1 MYLMPNALISNV
13 LDIKH
18 KYIRLVL
25 IIVTNSIECLLCAKH
40 NPSFF
45 IRSLTWS
52 LLYLHRWENWNIER
66 TASLDRDYT

>member
-45 IRSLTWS
+45 IRSLT
-52 LLYLHRWENWNIER
+52 
-66 TASLDRDYT
+66 